1 MADLSFKTMGGQ
13 VGVDDALGIVECFV
27 AAIGNKDSVGD
38 IIIPGAF
45 NKSLKRR
52 KPRVVWGHD
61 WNQPIGKVIDIFEV
75 SPSDPRL
82 PMKMKQAGVGAVYAR
97 VQLNLKS
104 ERGREAFSFVQ
115 FFGEEQEWSIG
126 YKTLDAVFDP
136 KLQANILKEL
146 ELYEVSPVLHGANQ
160 LTSTLSVKNDKGGDM
175 RTDMPMVEGRP
186 ILDAEESDLRDSLL
200 RIVSTHGRF
209 NEDSQGVWAAYTPAD
224 ENEVASIG
232 VKCSNCVFYNAD
244 GSCDI
249 IAMDIEPGGK
259 CRFAVIPKGVV
270 DVDDDDDDLK
280 MWLPSG
286 DSEERVKFLED
297 DDEYEESK
305 AAPGA
310 DALNQIANIVG
321 VDAPQEN
328 VTGDIARGYGPR
340 RGNLERLLR
349 YWRPIMKKPGGFR
362 RCRVILADHPE
373 LYPLEN
379 ICAWLHHE
387 TTGLWPNEGCHHPGM
402 KNCKK
407 KLKKGKRV
415 IQGSLF
421 SDAEFN
427 NNLNNR
433 FGKSYGN
440 PYDEEGDD
448 DEEMKGF
455 MLALKDFMGE
465 EPEFTDFLRDDDNWE
480 SEGEDEEGMS
490 MVMPYAKKP
499 GCGCGCGGSKSA
511 FDDDLFGIKAGRVLS
526 SSNIAKLKQAAEL
539 INDVITIGE
548 VQFKGAAFILS
559 VEDAS
564 DLVAHIAP
572 VVSNYDLSVSVKS
585 QTVTINE
592 KNMTADAATAIGNA
606 ISSYTEWVDEDGY
619 SIKGLSGMDPKAR
632 DADGDGMVQDN
643 TVYQRPAGPK
653 KLVSAAVSGV
663 NAMKEKY
670 KKESMKKLMDNE
682 PTTVDE
688 MFGVSGTLRGAL
700 DRMLT
705 PTVKISG
712 SKHTDGI
719 GPNNYLPR
727 RDGMTGKPIKQHVSD
742 NGKGKFSVW
751 SELWNAVRKPYTGS
765 SDDKKFHADDLMLD
779 DVGRRDFIEQALRKA
794 VELREAYGAIWDKK
808 PANMSGNQAHE
819 IIKSQTKPSPP
830 FDPKFSRGAEKASPQ
845 EIMSAMIVMWEGM
858 ASNAYSA
865 HNHISRFQA
874 EKLGTP
880 DVDSLADDVKSEVK
894 KLIDERDTAGDAM
907 ADAIKKSHDITM
919 KWTAKLDYVRRAAEL
934 AGQAKEIEARIAS
947 IMKSSGKKSLLQD
960 GASFDDHKDWIAPVA
975 SYHGIGYT
983 VKGDRV
989 FYDTKGVS
997 TEAFAALEKAVKG
1010 LGGMDPKARDADGD
1024 GMVQDNTV
1032 YQRPA
1037 TPKNPVKKPSAE
1049 KPKWFYEGSDVPGPF
1064 LGEVKPSDLKPK
1076 AELEGADLR
1085 DLDLTYRDLSGAW
1098 LFDVNARGQNFT
1110 GVNLA
1115 NAKMNDADMSWSK
1128 FHKANLRNAFL
1139 VETNLSDTDFTGA
1152 DLRGANFRGADLSSA
1167 KFSGAKLEGADFT
1180 DAKLAGANF
1189 IGVELNGVTF
1199 SPGALKNSFSDQS
1212 LAETAARASTPPKK
1226 GMVS

>member
-427 NNLNNR
+427 NNLDNR

-448 DEEMKGF
+448 DEEMKSF

-465 EPEFTDFLRDDDNWE
+465 EPEFVDFLRDDDNWE

-592 KNMTADAATAIGNA
+592 KNMTADAAMAIGNA
-606 ISSYTEWVDEDGY
+606 IGSYTEWVDEDGY
-619 SIKGLSGMDPKAR
+619 SVKGLSGMDPKAR
-632 DADGDGMVQDN
+632 DADGDGMIQDN

-653 KLVSAAVSGV
+653 KLVSAAVSGLDSLRQKSKQE
-663 NAMKEKY
+663 AL
-670 KKESMKKLMDNE
+670 KKLKNEE
-682 PTTVDE
+682 PTTV
-688 MFGVSGTLRGAL
+688 FRLFKTLDSAT
-700 DRMLT
+700 D
-705 PTVKISG
+705 KI
-712 SKHTDGI
+712 
-719 GPNNYLPR
+719 
-727 RDGMTGKPIKQHVSD
+727 VSD
-742 NGKGKFSVW
+742 RVKVPGAQLVNGISVLDCLPVTNGFSGEKIRDYT
-751 SELWNAVRKPYTGS
+751 SKDGSISIPMELWSVIKKQQYGGGPDA
-765 SDDKKFHADDLMLD
+765 KKFRAEEYWLNAEQLD
-779 DVGRRDFIEQALRKA
+779 NFQAEARKKA
-794 VELREAYGAIWDKK
+794 QELREIYSDIWKEMPKAPKGGADQFLRSQSTTDGAVKRMFSDKAPK
-808 PANMSGNQAHE
+808 V
-819 IIKSQTKPSPP
+819 SP
-830 FDPKFSRGAEKASPQ
+830 KEALA
-845 EIMSAMIVMWEGM
+845 AVIVKWETM
-858 ASNAYSA
+858 ASLIEENKKKIAA
-865 HNHISRFQA
+865 FQA
-874 EKLGTP
+874 RVL
-880 DVDSLADDVKSEVK
+880 
-894 KLIDERDTAGDAM
+894 
-907 ADAIKKSHDITM
+907 
-919 KWTAKLDYVRRAAEL
+919 
-934 AGQAKEIEARIAS
+934 EAQ
-947 IMKSSGKKSLLQD
+947 KSLLQD

-975 SYHGIGYT
+975 SYHGIEYT

-1032 YQRPA
+1032 HQRPA
-1037 TPKNPVKKPSAE
+1037 TPKNPIKKPSDDQWNVE
-1049 KPKWFYEGSDVPGPF
+1049 QDGPKPFV
-1064 LGEVKPSDLKPK
+1064 GEVKWSDIKPK
-1076 AELEGADLR
+1076 AELVGADLRELNLRYSDLSEAWLSDANARGQDFTGVNLNGAKMHDADLRGSKFQKADLRNAILVGADLR
-1085 DLDLTYRDLSGAW
+1085 D
-1098 LFDVNARGQNFT
+1098 
-1110 GVNLA
+1110 
-1115 NAKMNDADMSWSK
+1115 AD
-1128 FHKANLRNAFL
+1128 FA
-1139 VETNLSDTDFTGA
+1139 GA
-1152 DLRGANFRGADLSSA
+1152 DLRGATFIGADVSSANFRGA
-1167 KFSGAKLEGADFT
+1167 KLDGADFST
-1180 DAKLAGANF
+1180 AKINGADF
-1189 IGVELNGVTF
+1189 IGIELNGVTF
-1199 SPGALKNSFSDQS
+1199 SPGALKNAFSDRS
-1212 LAETAARASTPPKK
+1212 VAEAAAQASTPPKK

>member
-1 MADLSFKTMGGQ
+1 MGGQ

-136 KLQANILKEL
+136 NLQANILKEL

-160 LTSTLSVKNDKGGDM
+160 LTSTLSVKNDKGGNM

-270 DVDDDDDDLK
+270 DVDADDDDLK
-280 MWLPSG
+280 MWLPSD

-297 DDEYEESK
+297 DEDGEKADGGPCWDGYTQVGMKKGKNGRMVPNCVPVDSEGK

-340 RGNLERLLR
+340 RGNLESLLR

-415 IQGSLF
+415 MQGSLF

-427 NNLNNR
+427 NNLDTR

-448 DEEMKGF
+448 DEDMKSF

-465 EPEFTDFLRDDDNWE
+465 EPEFVDFLRDDDNWE

-564 DLVAHIAP
+564 DLVSHIAP
-572 VVSNYDLSVSVKS
+572 VVRNYDLSVSVKS
-585 QTVTINE
+585 QTVTIDG

-606 ISSYTEWVDEDGY
+606 IGSYTEWVDEDGY
-619 SIKGLSGMDPKAR
+619 SVKGLAGMDSNAR

-643 TVYQRPAGPK
+643 TVYQRPTGPK
-653 KLVSAAVSGV
+653 KLVSAAVSGLD
-663 NAMKEKY
+663 ALRQKSKQEAL
-670 KKESMKKLMDNE
+670 KKLKDEE
-682 PTTVDE
+682 PTTVFQLLKTLGNATDE
-688 MFGVSGTLRGAL
+688 IISDKVRVPGAALANGISVL
-700 DRMLT
+700 DC
-705 PTVKISG
+705 
-712 SKHTDGI
+712 
-719 GPNNYLPR
+719 LPR
-727 RDGMTGKPIKQHVSD
+727 RKSPTGERIRDYTSKDGSISIPA
-742 NGKGKFSVW
+742 
-751 SELWNAVRKPYTGS
+751 ELWNVIRKKEFYATG
-765 SDDKKFHADDLMLD
+765 DDKKFRFDEYWLNPDQMDNFQAD
-779 DVGRRDFIEQALRKA
+779 ARKKA
-794 VELREAYGAIWDKK
+794 QELREIYSDIWKEMPKVPKGGADEFLRLQATSTGPATYGFNDKAPK
-808 PANMSGNQAHE
+808 V
-819 IIKSQTKPSPP
+819 SP
-830 FDPKFSRGAEKASPQ
+830 KEALA
-845 EIMSAMIVMWEGM
+845 AVIVKWETM
-858 ASNAYSA
+858 ASLIEENKKKIAA
-865 HNHISRFQA
+865 FQA
-874 EKLGTP
+874 RVL
-880 DVDSLADDVKSEVK
+880 
-894 KLIDERDTAGDAM
+894 
-907 ADAIKKSHDITM
+907 
-919 KWTAKLDYVRRAAEL
+919 
-934 AGQAKEIEARIAS
+934 EAQ
-947 IMKSSGKKSLLQD
+947 KSLLQD

-1024 GMVQDNTV
+1024 GMV
-1032 YQRPA
+1032 
-1037 TPKNPVKKPSAE
+1037 S
-1049 KPKWFYEGSDVPGPF
+1049 
-1064 LGEVKPSDLKPK
+1064 
-1076 AELEGADLR
+1076 
-1085 DLDLTYRDLSGAW
+1085 
-1098 LFDVNARGQNFT
+1098 
-1110 GVNLA
+1110 
-1115 NAKMNDADMSWSK
+1115 
-1128 FHKANLRNAFL
+1128 
-1139 VETNLSDTDFTGA
+1139 
-1152 DLRGANFRGADLSSA
+1152 
-1167 KFSGAKLEGADFT
+1167 
-1180 DAKLAGANF
+1180 
-1189 IGVELNGVTF
+1189 
-1199 SPGALKNSFSDQS
+1199 
-1212 LAETAARASTPPKK
+1212 
-1226 GMVS
+1226 